1 MDVNAVKPAGTY
13 KSDLKKLIK
22 TLTISS
28 KLELKGSASL
38 ASQKFPADFDFYC
51 ILPLSEIDKI
61 KDVIDRIDQDPNLYF
76 IELKEQ
82 KGAKK
87 KKYYPDFDRDK
98 LKLKSPDFVKIDL
111 VAWFDNQFVEAS
123 CIYQFTV
130 EKQSTEE
137 YIDSLESDIKELKG
151 QKRWYKILKRK
162 FNIYKALGEKK
173 KQLELT
179 KIFNSDIGEKYQVV
193 SNVEALILVLENYTD
208 KKTLQKV
215 KLNLKELGGTKIIED
230 PYAFVKSESKF
241 INDFARQVF
250 DKLND

>member
-13 KSDLKKLIK
+13 PSDLKKLIK

-51 ILPLSEIDKI
+51 VLHLSEIDKI
-61 KDVIDRIDQDPNLYF
+61 KDVIDRIEQDPNLYF

-87 KKYYPDFDRDK
+87 KKYYHKEK
-98 LKLKSPDFVKIDL
+98 LKLNQPDFVKIDL

-130 EKQSTEE
+130 DTQSTED
-137 YIDSLESDIKELKG
+137 YINSLESDIKELKK
-151 QKRWYKILKRK
+151 QKRWYKILKRQ
-162 FNIYKALGEKK
+162 FTIYKAKGDKK
-173 KQLELT
+173 RQLELT
-179 KIFNSDIGEKYQVV
+179 KIFNSDIGKKYQVV

-215 KLNLKELGGTKIIED
+215 KLNLKELDGTKIIED

-241 INDFARQVF
+241 INDFAHQVF